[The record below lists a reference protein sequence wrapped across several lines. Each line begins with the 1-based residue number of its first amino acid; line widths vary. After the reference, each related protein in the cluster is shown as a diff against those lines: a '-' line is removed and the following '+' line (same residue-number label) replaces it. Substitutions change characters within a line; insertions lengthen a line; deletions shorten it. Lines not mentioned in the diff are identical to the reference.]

1 MTRRRAHNG
10 SVRFPATIVD
20 RIRQKT
26 LGRIFGT
33 STSILRA
40 AIQCWKRKIAFW
52 CTNHINLIH
61 VWNFCQRFSRFSP
74 PFPPLTNS
82 MLRRNVAFWCTNH
95 LNLIYISSFCQRR
108 SRFLAPFPP
117 LQFNVE
123 KKFRRRTG
131 DCAGSPSLA
140 RGDSRGK
147 DATPRD
153 FRPQRSPT
161 LNSKGGKGGGRQ
173 ENPSTLRV
181 GGGGHDEGYEVFW
194 RIRVAGKRTDPLW
207 ARS

>member
-1 MTRRRAHNG
+1 MKFL
-10 SVRFPATIVD
+10 STIF
-20 RIRQKT
+20 T
-26 LGRIFGT
+26 L
-33 STSILRA
+33 
-40 AIQCWKRKIAFW
+40 
-52 CTNHINLIH
+52 
-61 VWNFCQRFSRFSP
+61 
-74 PFPPLTNS
+74 FPPLPHLTNS

-207 ARS
+207 ARSLVLKQISCILRRKSGIWGNRKMFNIEIEQTTLKRWEERYKETWSEYNKNA

>member
-1 MTRRRAHNG
+1 MFEI
-10 SVRFPATIVD
+10 SVNDFHAFPP
-20 RIRQKT
+20 
-26 LGRIFGT
+26 L
-33 STSILRA
+33 
-40 AIQCWKRKIAFW
+40 
-52 CTNHINLIH
+52 
-61 VWNFCQRFSRFSP
+61 
-74 PFPPLTNS
+74 PPLTNS

-194 RIRVAGKRTDPLW
+194 RIRVAGKRTDPFVEI
-207 ARS
+207 RRNS